1 MTDPAIAIFVKTP
14 GLSPLKTRLAA
25 GIGQPA
31 ALQFYRNSLAALREL
46 LTAHPKLAPYWA
58 VAEPSLPAEHPW
70 QDFPVMH
77 QDQGD
82 LGLRMGSVLAKLQ
95 KSHEKVLFIGSD
107 TPQLSTEVLNAALV
121 GLDLHDVVFGPAAD
135 GGFYLMATKVPI
147 ATELFQKVSYSQA
160 DTLSRL
166 AGLLAERYQVSCDLP
181 TLTDADTAED
191 LPAIADQLESLK
203 VLGPRQQVLA
213 TWLRGRPQGSTAAEL
228 AL

>member
-1 MTDPAIAIFVKTP
+1 MTHPAVAIFVKTP

-31 ALQFYRNSLAALREL
+31 ALQFYRNALAALKEL
-46 LTAHPKLAPYWA
+46 LEAYPTLTPYWA
-58 VAEPSLPAEHPW
+58 VAEPELPAEHPW
-70 QDFPVMH
+70 QDFAVVH

-95 KSHEKVLFIGSD
+95 KNHDEVLFIGSD
-107 TPQLSTEVLNAALV
+107 TPQLSAAVLDAALAE
-121 GLDLHDVVFGPAAD
+121 LTRHDVVFGPASD

-147 ATELFQKVSYSQA
+147 ATEVFQKVSYSQA

-166 AGLLAERYQVSCDLP
+166 AGLLAERYQVSRALP

-191 LPAIADQLESLK
+191 LLAIADQLEGLRA
-203 VLGPRQQVLA
+203 LCPRQQVLA
-213 TWLRGRPQGSTAAEL
+213 TWLKGRLKGSTGADL